1 MVVVEVLTPSHHRNT
16 VSGSHKQATATH
28 RHRKLLLTHP
38 KNTEALIG
46 SKFTTPSTRGKH
58 TEKLTIWRSVTVK
71 PTAGA

>member
-1 MVVVEVLTPSHHRNT
+1 MAVVEVLTLSHHRNT
-16 VSGSHKQATATH
+16 LSGSHKQATATH

-38 KNTEALIG
+38 KKEALIG

-71 PTAGA
+71 PTAGV